1 MDRRQNKQGRKK
13 FPAIA
18 LRDAAEKWE
27 REFSSNTFCLA
38 LRHRLSLSLVPL
50 LLFLSSST
58 SRPSSRIARE
68 YFRRIFR
75 DAVSLVPRR
84 KSLNAIKVFLEKILR
99 EVSSRSSKVNL
110 LSETF
115 NMEASRLRY
124 ISLDLLRSPY
134 RLEILTRTIHVY
146 ICIVM
151 VSIRIW
157 VRWTISSRDHP
168 Q

>member
-1 MDRRQNKQGRKK
+1 MHLRVKWTVDKINRDGRNFQPSHSAMPRRNERGNFRVIL
-13 FPAIA
+13 FVLPYAI
-18 LRDAAEKWE
+18 D
-27 REFSSNTFCLA
+27 S
-38 LRHRLSLSLVPL
+38 LSLSLSSPFFS
-50 LLFLSSST
+50 LFLSSPT

-151 VSIRIW
+151 VSIRI
-157 VRWTISSRDHP
+157 
-168 Q
+168 